1 MNTQE
6 YRPHLLQHLK
16 DPEYSALY
24 LTEVL
29 AGKSPE
35 AYLYALRAVVDAR
48 GESLSALAE
57 RMGITRQGLHK
68 LLSTQGNPRLSTL
81 NELLRAL
88 GLRLT
93 ISCDEAA

>member
-1 MNTQE
+1 MNTLE
-6 YRPHLLQHLK
+6 YRPGLLLRLK
-16 DPEYSALY
+16 DPEYASIY

-29 AGKSPE
+29 VTESPT
-35 AYLYALRAVVDAR
+35 AFLFARRAVVDAR
-48 GESLSALAE
+48 GESLSVLAE
-57 RMGITRQGLHK
+57 RMGISRQGLHK

-93 ISCDEAA
+93 ISRDEAA

>member
-1 MNTQE
+1 MNTLE
-6 YRPHLLQHLK
+6 YRPGLLLRLK
-16 DPEYSALY
+16 DPEYASIY

-29 AGKSPE
+29 VNESPT
-35 AYLYALRAVVDAR
+35 AFLYALRAVVDAR

-93 ISCDEAA
+93 ISRDEAA